1 MTGSPEDHPDPN
13 AWTRGHRSSEHDLDE
28 LLGLDPSPR
37 LSAAARARIHARL
50 TEHADDAL
58 HELLGVDE
66 VEIPAGLSARVL
78 AAVRADRRRR
88 RLRPVGVLFAAAAA
102 AVLAV
107 TGAGW
112 WPVKSLGEG
121 PGRSLGNGLG
131 APELPSE
138 ELLAAL
144 PLLESLEF
152 LEGELDPLEQEVLLV
167 RDPSDALILEFLEL
181 GG

>member
-1 MTGSPEDHPDPN
+1 MRFITPRQ
-13 AWTRGHRSSEHDLDE
+13 WLDRDAVMREIGEE
-28 LLGLDPSPR
+28 LAAEGEVPR
-37 LSAAARARIHARL
+37 LIPAGASDRL
-50 TEHADDAL
+50 GMFAFEDAL

-66 VEIPAGLSARVL
+66 VEVPAGLSARVL

-88 RLRPVGVLFAAAAA
+88 RLRPVGVLLAAAAA

-112 WPVKSLGEG
+112 WPVNGLSEG